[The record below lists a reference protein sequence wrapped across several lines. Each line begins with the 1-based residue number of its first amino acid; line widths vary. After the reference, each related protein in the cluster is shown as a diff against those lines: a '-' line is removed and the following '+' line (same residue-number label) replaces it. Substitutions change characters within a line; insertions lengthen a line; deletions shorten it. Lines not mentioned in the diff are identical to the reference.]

1 MKKHRGKRRIA
12 LRILWFGLLLIV
24 LLIGG
29 GLVFPTWTPGIK
41 GGNSVSILK
50 QITINGTKQEVMIRG
65 KDRSNPLVIFVHGG
79 PGVPETPYVRKY
91 QDLLEQNFTVVQY
104 DQRGSGKSYHFSED
118 YSNLSSE
125 MLADD
130 LLALTDYLEQ
140 EFNQKKVLLIGHSYG
155 TYIATQA
162 ASKAPDK
169 FSAYIGIG
177 QTANWVNSELES
189 LQFMIAQAGLAG
201 NDAEAEELELLREP
215 ITEGGQITPRDKI
228 REYGGSARLINDNAD
243 IFQGLLFGTE
253 YNLLDAIRYF
263 KGNSMSE
270 LNLQAELTEHDITE
284 LVDQIDIPVYFVM
297 GQFDLMTSVNEARKY
312 LDELEAPHKEF
323 VVFDQSAHYPQ
334 FEEKEKFAQWLNET
348 WAKLPQ

>member
-1 MKKHRGKRRIA
+1 MKKQRRKRRIA
-12 LRILWFGLLLIV
+12 SRILGIGLLLIV

-29 GLVFPTWTPGIK
+29 GFVFPTWTPGIK
-41 GGNSVSILK
+41 GSNSVSILK

-65 KDRSNPLVIFVHGG
+65 TDRSNPLVIFVHGG

-91 QDLLEQNFTVVQY
+91 QNLLEQNFTVVQY

-125 MLADD
+125 ILVDD
-130 LLALTDYLEQ
+130 LLALTDYVEQ
-140 EFNQKKVLLIGHSYG
+140 EFNQEKVLLIGHSYG

-169 FSAYIGIG
+169 FTAYIGIG

-189 LQFMIAQAGLAG
+189 LQFMIGQARLAG

-215 ITEGGQITPRDKI
+215 ITTGDAITPRDKI
-228 REYGGSARLINDNAD
+228 REYGGAARLINDNAD
-243 IFQGLLFGTE
+243 IFKGLLFGTE
-253 YNLLDAIRYF
+253 YNLLDAVRFF

-284 LVDQIDIPVYFVM
+284 LVDQLDIPVYFVM
-297 GQFDLMTSVNEARKY
+297 GQYDLMTSVNEARKY
-312 LDELEAPHKEF
+312 LDKLKAPLKEF
-323 VVFDQSAHYPQ
+323 VVFGQSAHYPQ

-348 WAKLPQ
+348 WAKLQQ

>member
-24 LLIGG
+24 LLIGVG
-29 GLVFPTWTPGIK
+29 FVFPTWTPGIK
-41 GGNSVSILK
+41 GSKSISTLQ
-50 QITINGTKQEVMIRG
+50 QIEINGTRQEVMIRG

-91 QDLLEQNFTVVQY
+91 QNLLEQNFTVVQY

-118 YSNLSSE
+118 YSNLTSE
-125 MLADD
+125 LLVED
-130 LLALTDYLEQ
+130 LLALTEYLEQ
-140 EFNQKKVLLIGHSYG
+140 EFDQKKVLLIGHSYG

-162 ASKAPDK
+162 VSKAPDK

-189 LQFMIAQAGLAG
+189 LQFMIDQARLAG
-201 NDAEAEELELLREP
+201 NNAEAEELEHLREP
-215 ITEGGQITPRDKI
+215 VTTGDAISPRDKI
-228 REYGGSARLINDNAD
+228 SKYGGSVRQIDD
-243 IFQGLLFGTE
+243 ITDLFKGLLFGKE
-253 YNLLDAIRYF
+253 YNLLDAVRFF
-263 KGNSMSE
+263 KGNSISE
-270 LNLQAELTEHDITE
+270 LNLQPELSEHDITE

-312 LDELEAPHKEF
+312 LDELEAPQKEF